1 MELIRTTLRIEKNLK
16 NEVEKM
22 ALEQGLT
29 LQYIFNEALRNAVN
43 QQNEKKLKTKQKL
56 KFIVKDMGDMPNI
69 LTRSFYY
76 DDPKF

>member
-29 LQYIFNEALRNAVN
+29 LQYIFNEALRNAVT
-43 QQNEKKLKTKQKL
+43 QQNEKKLKTKQEI
-56 KFIVKDMGDMPNI
+56 KFISKNMGSMPDT
-69 LTRSFYY
+69 LTRDFYY

>member
-16 NEVEKM
+16 KEVEKM
-22 ALEQGLT
+22 AIERGLT
-29 LQYIFNEALRNAVN
+29 FQYIFNEALRKAIT
-43 QQNEKKLKTKQKL
+43 QQNEKRLKTKQKL
-56 KFIVKDMGDMPNI
+56 KFIVKDMGDMPNT